1 MRSCLLTFLLAF
13 VVASHAKFNHHTKE
27 EFGESILR
35 NEFDSW
41 ALEHGKVYRTGYE
54 KQMRFA
60 NFKASQERV
69 AKLNARTATMGVGA
83 TYGLNK
89 FSDLSP
95 EEFSETV
102 LMRPFNPPGF
112 DKKIQNLLASRR
124 MSVPDT
130 FDWRPKGAVTDV
142 KDQAQC
148 GSCWAFSV
156 TENVESV
163 WMLAKGIN
171 NATMTPLSPQQI
183 VDCDTSDEGCNG
195 GNPET
200 AYGYIKDAGGLEPEK
215 DYPYTAEDGT
225 CHFKKEDVF
234 AKISN
239 YKYATTSGDETTLK
253 SNLVAWAP
261 LSICVDARYW
271 QDYQSGVMTAYEC
284 DWIVELDHC
293 VQAVGYDVTAS
304 TPFWIVR
311 NSWGSTW
318 GEAGYIRLEYGQ
330 NSCGLTEEATSAV
343 I

>member
-1 MRSCLLTFLLAF
+1 MRSCLLAFLLAF
-13 VVASHAKFNHHTKE
+13 IVASHAKFNYDNPK

-41 ALEHGKVYRTGYE
+41 ALEHGKVYQTVNE

-60 NFKASQERV
+60 NFKASIERV
-69 AKLNARTATMGVGA
+69 AKFNARTAAMGVGA
-83 TYGLNK
+83 TYGLNQ

-95 EEFSETV
+95 EEFSDTV
-102 LMRPFNPPGF
+102 LSRPFNPP
-112 DKKIQNLLASRR
+112 DHDTKIRNLMASRWLAA
-124 MSVPDT
+124 PDT
-130 FDWRPKGAVTDV
+130 FDWRPKGAVTDI

-156 TENVESV
+156 IENVESV
-163 WMLAKGIN
+163 WMLAKGISN
-171 NATMTPLSPQQI
+171 VTMTRLSAQQI

-200 AYGYIKDAGGLEPEK
+200 AYEYIKSAGGLESEK
-215 DYPYTAEDGT
+215 DYPYTAVDGT
-225 CHFKKEDVF
+225 CRFKKAEVF
-234 AKISN
+234 AQISN

-253 SNLVAWAP
+253 TNLATWAP

-271 QDYQSGVMTAYEC
+271 QDYQGGVMTAYEC

-293 VQAVGYDVTAS
+293 VQAVGYDLTAS

-311 NSWGSTW
+311 NSWGTTW

-343 I
+343 V